1 MPVWSWPQITGER
14 PEFSVRNVNSHSLGV
29 LGIEKATGL
38 PRNRVMIPRNSPL
51 PAVKTSRFSTHKEN
65 QTAVAVKV
73 VEGGDAS
80 GNDATPIGKCVIRD
94 LPPGLP
100 ARTPIDVTFRYGQN
114 GRLTVKARL
123 PDLNKEATSEI
134 QRSTGMSVEVMKN
147 WNERIQKKDGPLK
160 MT

>member
-1 MPVWSWPQITGER
+1 MSFRLGLLAILTVIAAFGQADTGELR
-14 PEFSVRNVNSHSLGV
+14 LTVR
-29 LGIEKATGL
+29 
-38 PRNRVMIPRNSPL
+38 
-51 PAVKTSRFSTHKEN
+51 
-65 QTAVAVKV
+65 
-73 VEGGDAS
+73 DAS

-134 QRSTGMSVEVMKN
+134 QRSTGMTVEVMKN
-147 WNERIQKKDGPLK
+147 WNERIQKDDGPLK
-160 MT
+160 MS